1 MSQRDEYIA
10 GEEKFAPILKT
21 GDRFTATTTIL
32 GSKDYEFVGY
42 APFCPTGC
50 AYLILKNLENGHHIG
65 VEHNWFR
72 REICGRII
80 KIHGRSGKN
89 VPRA

>member
-1 MSQRDEYIA
+1 MRQREEYIA

-50 AYLILKNLENGHHIG
+50 A
-65 VEHNWFR
+65 
-72 REICGRII
+72 
-80 KIHGRSGKN
+80 
-89 VPRA
+89 

>member
-1 MSQRDEYIA
+1 MRQREECNA
-10 GEEKFAPILKT
+10 GESSFAPILKT

-50 AYLILKNLENGHHIG
+50 AYLILKNLDNGHHIG

-72 REICGRII
+72 KEICGRII
-80 KIHGRSGKN
+80 KIHERRNKD